1 MTNYSIHNHR
11 VDGVAVVGSWLL
23 AVIVL
28 ATSFTL
34 ILPFGF

>member
-1 MTNYSIHNHR
+1 MTDYSVHNHR
-11 VDGVAVVGSWLL
+11 VDGVDVVGSWLI
-23 AVIVL
+23 AVVVL